1 MIRYEIYFAISG
13 KHTDNAEQVH
23 LENVLELVCD
33 TFGGYSLQKI
43 QGGWKH
49 PDTGNKIHPNAWVMV
64 EEDSYRLTLIT
75 DGVKPDKLSS
85 LCNYIK
91 KNFHQEEV
99 MYTEEEVKVVKVG
112 AEWIN
117 F

>member
-1 MIRYEIYFAISG
+1 MIRYELYFALGG

-23 LENVLELVCD
+23 LEKVLELVCE

-49 PDTGNKIHPNAWVMV
+49 LDTGSAWVMV

-75 DGVKPDKLSS
+75 EVEQKYTLQG
-85 LCNYIK
+85 LCDYIK

-99 MYTEEEVKVVKVG
+99 MYTQEEVKVVK
-112 AEWIN
+112 I
-117 F
+117 

>member
-1 MIRYEIYFAISG
+1 MIRYEVYFALGG

-23 LENVLELVCD
+23 LEKVLERVCE
-33 TFGGYSLQKI
+33 TFGGYSLHKI

-49 PDTGNKIHPNAWVMV
+49 LDTGKAWVMV
-64 EEDSYRLTLIT
+64 EEDSYRLTIFT

-91 KNFHQEEV
+91 RNFQQEEV
-99 MYTEEEVKVVKVG
+99 MYTEEEVKVVKV
-112 AEWIN
+112 
-117 F
+117 

>member
-1 MIRYEIYFAISG
+1 MKIRYEVYFALGG

-23 LENVLELVCD
+23 LEKVLEKVCEN
-33 TFGGYSLQKI
+33 FGGYSLHKI

-49 PDTGNKIHPNAWVMV
+49 TDTDDTWVMV

-85 LCNYIK
+85 LCHYIK
-91 KNFHQEEV
+91 KNFFQDGV
-99 MYTEEEVKVVKVG
+99 MYTEEQVK
-112 AEWIN
+112 AITI
-117 F
+117 